1 MFAWNHPEQN
11 GTGNKVTQNKDTH
24 RAILCYNII
33 SLQNIT
39 LQIPIV
45 TKSSILDF
53 GKVSQIWLSFIYTLN
68 NKANNYQ
75 WK

>member
-1 MFAWNHPEQN
+1 MRGTTRSEIGQVRSWHKIKTLIEQYC
-11 GTGNKVTQNKDTH
+11 
-24 RAILCYNII
+24 LYNII

-39 LQIPIV
+39 LQTPIV

-68 NKANNYQ
+68 KKANNFQ
-75 WK
+75 LK

>member
-1 MFAWNHPEQN
+1 MEQVRN
-11 GTGNKVTQNKDTH
+11 WHKIKTLIEQYC
-24 RAILCYNII
+24 LYNII

-45 TKSSILDF
+45 IKSSILDF

-68 NKANNYQ
+68 KKASNFQ
-75 WK
+75 LK